1 MLGEN
6 LILLLILFLGLIFS
20 NTLIASAAAL
30 VLVFQALGA
39 RSVVTFLDRYAL
51 QLGLILLTVAVLTPF
66 TSQRYSLGH
75 IIRSLTSL
83 TGLLAV
89 IGGASMAYVSAR
101 GVELMQLKPEIIVG
115 LMVGTILG
123 VLVFRGMPVG
133 PLAASGVTAML
144 YYLLGGGRH

>member
-20 NTLIASAAAL
+20 NTLIASSAAL

-39 RSVVTFLDRYAL
+39 KPVVTFLDRHAL
-51 QLGLILLTVAVLTPF
+51 QLGLILLTVSVLTPF
-66 TSQRYSLGH
+66 TTNRYSLSH
-75 IIRSLTSL
+75 IARSLTSL

-101 GVELMQLKPEIIVG
+101 GVELMQVKPEIIVG

-123 VLVFRGMPVG
+123 VLIFRGMPVG

-144 YYLLGGGRH
+144 YYLLGGKH

>member
-39 RSVVTFLDRYAL
+39 KPVVSFLDRYAL
-51 QLGLILLTVAVLTPF
+51 QLGLILLTVSVLTPF
-66 TSQRYSLGH
+66 TNNRYSLSH
-75 IIRSLTSL
+75 VARSLTSL

-89 IGGASMAYVSAR
+89 IGGASMAFLSAR
-101 GVELMQLKPEIIVG
+101 GVELMQVKPEIVVG

-123 VLVFRGMPVG
+123 VLIFRGMPVG

-144 YYLLGGGRH
+144 YYLLAGKH

>member
-1 MLGEN
+1 
-6 LILLLILFLGLIFS
+6 
-20 NTLIASAAAL
+20 
-30 VLVFQALGA
+30 
-39 RSVVTFLDRYAL
+39 
-51 QLGLILLTVAVLTPF
+51 
-66 TSQRYSLGH
+66 
-75 IIRSLTSL
+75 
-83 TGLLAV
+83 
-89 IGGASMAYVSAR
+89 MAYVSAR